1 MPTTLVQWARRKK
14 PRDEDAALHSQPIAT
29 DPPYEVL
36 APYLRAARVLVRRED
51 QIDARTADLRA
62 LERRGIALRQ
72 EHQALSLQ
80 KDAGFTV
87 QEWDLEREVRARL
100 HAIENRM
107 RDDRFLFVKVV
118 NWLKVFGIEPQYP
131 SPWWEREN
139 PWLLCSFVPC
149 GYDRNEFVWDFQQH
163 QSALVDR
170 RCMANTDVPVR
181 HAWFEELWPLAY
193 LKEHGQEF
201 YEASEVYA

>member
-14 PRDEDAALHSQPIAT
+14 PRDEAAALHSQPNAT
-29 DPPYEVL
+29 DPPYEIL
-36 APYLRAARVLVRRED
+36 APYLRAARVLVRRQD
-51 QIDARTADLRA
+51 DDARTADLRA
-62 LERRGIALRQ
+62 LERCASRCARRQ
-72 EHQALSLQ
+72 ARACKGRWLY
-80 KDAGFTV
+80 V
-87 QEWDLEREVRARL
+87 QEWDLEQEVRARL

-149 GYDRNEFVWDFQQH
+149 GYDRNEFMWDFERH

-170 RCMANTDVPVR
+170 RWWRTRICPCGMPGSRSSGRWAI
-181 HAWFEELWPLAY
+181 
-193 LKEHGQEF
+193 
-201 YEASEVYA
+201 